1 MPRRLLACAALL
13 ACATTAHAQKLRSQ
27 LGGLL
32 TFGDWGVPLRVGTLA
47 PGGQAVVP
55 NDAFAVDANAA
66 LGGFL
71 VDWMTASA
79 ASVPLAATGGGRT
92 FRFAGGVPVADRPTP
107 GPIFGERA
115 TTLGRGGVL
124 AGVNYTGVRYTRV
137 RGVPLDALRLTL
149 TQGGAAG
156 ARGDAIALRAAL
168 GYDMAVAAFYAT
180 AGVLDRVDVGVV
192 VPVVRT
198 RLTGES
204 TASVVPGAGGAPSTV
219 LGGTAAAP
227 LLTTQQRI
235 GGRAAGL
242 GDVALRAK
250 VNVVDR
256 PAGGF
261 GLLGDVR
268 LPTGDADDLLGSGAV
283 SARLLAVYAGR
294 FGGVTPHANVGYLY
308 FADRGINDAVLAT
321 VGVDADMA
329 PWATVSLS
337 LLGQFHPGAS
347 AYRLPAAAAGAAP
360 AANVPALRDD
370 ALSTSI
376 GAKFGRGGTRALAN
390 VLAPVTRGGPR
401 PDLAYTFGLERAF

>member
-1 MPRRLLACAALL
+1 MPRRLLACAALA
-13 ACATTAHAQKLRSQ
+13 ACATNAHAQKLRSQ

-47 PGGQAVVP
+47 PGAQAVVP
-55 NDAFAVDANAA
+55 SDAFATVAANAA

-71 VDWMTASA
+71 TDWMTASA
-79 ASVPLAATGGGRT
+79 ASAPLAASGGGRT
-92 FRFAGGVPVADRPTP
+92 FRFVGGVPVPDRPAP

-115 TTLGRGGVL
+115 TTLGRGGLL

-137 RGVPLDALRLTL
+137 RGIPLDALRITL

-156 ARGDAIALRAAL
+156 ADAIDLRAAL
-168 GYDMAVAAFYAT
+168 GYDLAITALFAT
-180 AGVLDRVDVGVV
+180 VGVLDRVDVGVV
-192 VPVVRT
+192 VPVVQA

-204 TASVVPGAGGAPSTV
+204 TARVIPRAGGAPTTV
-219 LGGTAAAP
+219 LGGSAAAP
-227 LLTTQQRI
+227 VLATQQNV
-235 GGRAAGL
+235 GGRAGGL

-250 VNVVDR
+250 VNLVDR
-256 PAGGF
+256 PSGGL
-261 GLLGDVR
+261 GVLGDVR
-268 LPTGDADDLLGSGAV
+268 LPTGDADDLLGSGAL
-283 SARLLAVYAGR
+283 SARVLAVYSGR
-294 FGGVTPHANVGYLY
+294 FGAVTPHANVGYLY

-321 VGVDADMA
+321 LGVDADMA

-347 AYRLPAAAAGAAP
+347 AYRLPSTAPGAAR
-360 AANVPALRDD
+360 AANIPTLRDD

-376 GAKFGRGGTRALAN
+376 GVKLGRGGTRATAN
-390 VLAPVTRGGPR
+390 VLAPATRGGPR